1 MIVNSTKPKREFLWQ
16 FPKIMLPAFLIF
28 LLYSGGVMAQNI
40 SVSGTVKDTNGEP
53 LIGVSVNVVGLKSG
67 TATDPSGQYTIMASS
82 NATLEFT
89 YLGFLRKLV
98 NINSRSSID
107 VILEEDA
114 KQLEEVV
121 VMGYGTVNK
130 SDVTGA
136 ISSVKMKDVNE
147 TKAVSI
153 SEALQGKVAGVNIVT
168 NTGEPGG
175 AITFNIRGMTSVTGS
190 NQPLIVIDGQPVESS
205 FGATYAGANLDG
217 GADIPPADP
226 MASINTNDIASIEI
240 LKDASST
247 AIYGS
252 RGANGVVL
260 ITTKSGS
267 GIKDKVVYSTRW
279 DVSQLPKQLNML
291 SSYEYMQMKNEAAL
305 NDGQDSVFS
314 EFQLDSISKAININW
329 QDEVYRN
336 ALAQDHQLSFSG
348 KDKKYSY
355 LLSGNYSDQA
365 SIINKAG
372 FTRGGLRLNYQREIS
387 PKLTVGLRS
396 FLSMAD
402 RKFGLQSNWTGI
414 LGSSVVMGALS
425 FNPLQNPYDPET
437 GEVDEGLAN
446 GPLLL
451 INKVTDRTKIST
463 LISNFTADYK
473 ISKSLTYSLK
483 AGVNQIYSLRNI
495 YYPTGTFIGNTAPGG
510 SATRADNN
518 NTNYMIDNLL
528 SFKKIYSRKHSINAV
543 GGYSFQKWFREAT
556 SVTNLGFPSNSLS
569 HNNHAGAAYPGRTF
583 NSKNDRAL
591 ASLISRVNYSFDR
604 RYLLTFTGR
613 YDGSSR
619 LAEGHKWQLYPSAG
633 LGWNVSNEK
642 FFKDNVDFMSL
653 FKLRASI
660 GVTGNDNIAV
670 GGSRASYSL
679 NFYPSGQTINP
690 TYVVNDFDNPDVK
703 WEKTTKY
710 NAGAE
715 FGFFKDRL
723 SLSFDY
729 YRHITTDLLINLSLP
744 GSAGYGN
751 YNTNV
756 GKILNNGLDIESSY
770 RVTAGNVNLDFGANF
785 STFNN
790 KVVNLGQ
797 GSVIYGRGFFAGGAI
812 VLGQPVTA
820 AFVGQPISSFFG
832 YKTNGIYQ
840 NQVEIDND
848 PALAND
854 AARASVSPG
863 MIKYLDINGDG
874 QITGDDKTIIGN
886 PSPDFTYGFNTNL
899 SYKKFTASVNV
910 FGSYGGELLNLNRWM
925 VGSNH
930 SNTTYNSLRDAYEG
944 RWRGEGTSNLYPRL
958 TTKTVRLQ
966 QRLPDW
972 MVEDATFIRLQNV
985 TLAYSFDL
993 PKALKMG
1000 QIKAFITGTN
1010 LLTITNYTGYDP
1022 NVNSFGQSSLNN
1034 GLDLGTLPQA
1044 RSFSGGLTLTF

>member
-1 MIVNSTKPKREFLWQ
+1 MIVNFTKLKREFLWR
-16 FPKIMLPAFLIF
+16 FPKQLFPVFLTVF
-28 LLYSGGVMAQNI
+28 LFSGNLMAQGI
-40 SVSGTVKDTNGEP
+40 PVSGTVKDANGEV
-53 LIGVSVNVVGLKSG
+53 LVGVNVNIAGIKRAV
-67 TATDPSGQYTIMASS
+67 ATNQSGQYTIVAPRDG
-82 NATLEFT
+82 TLEFT
-89 YLGFLRKLV
+89 YLGFIKKQ
-98 NINSRSSID
+98 IKIDSRSRID
-107 VILEEDA
+107 VVLEEDT

-121 VMGYGTVNK
+121 VMGYGTVKK

-147 TKAVSI
+147 TKAISI
-153 SEALQGKVAGVNIVT
+153 TEALQGKLAGVNIVT

-190 NQPLIVIDGQPVESS
+190 NQPLIVIDGQPIESS
-205 FGATYAGANLDG
+205 FGSTYAGTGLDG

-226 MASINTNDIASIEI
+226 LASINTNDIASIEV

-260 ITTKSGS
+260 ITTKSGTGS
-267 GIKDKVVYSTRW
+267 KDKVSFSTRW
-279 DVSQLPKQLNML
+279 DVSQLPRQLDML
-291 SSYEYMQMKNEAAL
+291 SSFEYMQMKNEAAL
-305 NDGQDSVFS
+305 NDGLDSVYS
-314 EFQLDSISKAININW
+314 GFQLDSISKAININW

-355 LLSGNYSDQA
+355 LLSANYSDQA
-365 SIINKAG
+365 SIISKAG
-372 FTRGGLRLNYQREIS
+372 YTKGGIRLNYERQIS

-396 FLSMAD
+396 FLSTAD

-437 GEVDEGLAN
+437 GDVNEDLAN

-451 INKVTDRTKIST
+451 IEKVTDRTKINT
-463 LISNFTADYK
+463 IISNFNADYK
-473 ISKSLTYSLK
+473 ISESFTYSLK
-483 AGVNQIYSLRNI
+483 AGINQIYSLRNI

-518 NTNYMIDNLL
+518 NTNYVIDNLL
-528 SFKKIYSRKHSINAV
+528 AFKKTYLDKHSINAV
-543 GGYSFQKWFREAT
+543 GGFSYQNWVNNAT

-569 HNNHAGAAYPGRTF
+569 YNNPAGAQFPGRTYYSL
-583 NSKNDRAL
+583 NERAL
-591 ASLISRVNYSFDR
+591 ASLLGRINYAFDR
-604 RYLLTFTGR
+604 RYLLTLTGR
-613 YDGSSR
+613 YDGSTR
-619 LAEGHKWQLYPSAG
+619 LSPGHKWEFYPSVG

-642 FFKDNVDFMSL
+642 FMNDSKVFSV

-670 GGSRASYSL
+670 GGSQASYSI
-679 NFYPSGQTINP
+679 NYSPVGSTINP
-690 TYVVNDFDNPDVK
+690 AYVVNDFENPNLK
-703 WEKTTKY
+703 WERTTKY

-715 FGFFKDRL
+715 FGFLKDRL
-723 SLSFDY
+723 SVTFDY
-729 YRHITTDLLINLSLP
+729 YQHITTDLLINLALP
-744 GSAGYGN
+744 GSAGYSN
-751 YNTNV
+751 YFTNV
-756 GKILNNGLDIESSY
+756 GKIKNQGFEIESAY
-770 RVTAGNVNLDFGANF
+770 NVRAGKLSLDFGANF
-785 STFNN
+785 SVFNN
-790 KVVNLGQ
+790 KILDLGE

-812 VLGQPVTA
+812 ALNQPVTA
-820 AFVGQPISSFFG
+820 AFVGHPISSFFG

-840 NQVEIDND
+840 NQNEIDTD

-854 AARASVSPG
+854 AARAVIKPG
-863 MIKYLDINGDG
+863 MIKYVDVTGDG
-874 QITGDDKTIIGN
+874 QISGEDKTIIGN
-886 PSPDFTYGFNTNL
+886 PTPDFTYGFNTNL
-899 SYKKFTASVNV
+899 AYKRFSASINI

-930 SNTTYNSLRDAYEG
+930 TNASYNSFQDAYDG
-944 RWRGEGTSNLYPRL
+944 AWRGEGTSNLYPRL
-958 TTKTVRLQ
+958 TPETTRLQ

-972 MVEDATFIRLQNV
+972 MSEDASFIRLQNV
-985 TLAYSFDL
+985 TVGYNFDL
-993 PKALKMG
+993 PKRWNVG
-1000 QIKAFITGTN
+1000 QLKAFLTGTN
-1010 LLTITNYTGYDP
+1010 LATITKYTGYDP

-1044 RSFSGGLTLTF
+1044 RSYSAGLTLTF